1 MILWMAQRGFEPELT
16 NIYPNP
22 KSPRVHRCAV
32 YAINNK
38 SKLFVSRFFYICVHM
53 GNIEIQANSYLVNIL
68 LYICDGRNSK
78 KHTET
83 LNPSPPHNK
92 VVSYRG
98 VCAANAKLWLQAT
111 AASGKHWENGVDFFT
126 QWVCCLGSHICG
138 AGVHVV
144 VKTDHDSSTEL
155 TKRDV
160 SNSCIFLL
168 SDAFLLFGSS
178 RSKTLNIL
186 LKMLNF
192 SCQISAKKKAD
203 NNLSHKYRLRM
214 FELEIFPLFSLNNQC
229 FYAKYT
235 SINLF
240 NQNITIAYEI
250 GH

>member
-1 MILWMAQRGFEPELT
+1 MAQRGFEPELT

-98 VCAANAKLWLQAT
+98 VCAANA
-111 AASGKHWENGVDFFT
+111 
-126 QWVCCLGSHICG
+126 
-138 AGVHVV
+138 
-144 VKTDHDSSTEL
+144 
-155 TKRDV
+155 
-160 SNSCIFLL
+160 
-168 SDAFLLFGSS
+168 
-178 RSKTLNIL
+178 
-186 LKMLNF
+186 
-192 SCQISAKKKAD
+192 
-203 NNLSHKYRLRM
+203 
-214 FELEIFPLFSLNNQC
+214 
-229 FYAKYT
+229 
-235 SINLF
+235 
-240 NQNITIAYEI
+240 
-250 GH
+250 